1 MTTESSRG
9 SVDSALWDRYAAEW
23 IAGEPQRLWRRHS
36 DAVNTRLIEDWLPRE
51 RLRRILKTDL
61 FDEAVCDGVYETL
74 ASHADEVVGL
84 DVATAV
90 IGAARRTHAGLRSSA
105 ADVRLLPLRSGS
117 FDAIVSLSTL
127 DHFDA
132 DGDIPRALLELH
144 RVLRPGGVLILTL
157 DNLANPVIRLRN
169 ALPFGLT
176 HGAGLVPYP
185 VGRTHGPEALDA
197 LVRQAGFAVTETSA
211 VMHAPRVFAIPVMN
225 LLSAADKGPLGR
237 ALGRAAMVFESL
249 RPLPTRF
256 FTGHFIA
263 VRAVKR
269 A

>member
-1 MTTESSRG
+1 LTTEQPRG
-9 SVDSALWDRYAAEW
+9 SADAALWDRYAAEW

-36 DAVNTRLIEDWLPRE
+36 DAVNIALISDWLPRE

-61 FDEAVCDGVYETL
+61 FDEAVCDGVYAAL
-74 ASHADEVVGL
+74 ASRADEVVGL
-84 DVATAV
+84 DVAAAV
-90 IGAARRTHAGLRSSA
+90 IGAAKKTHPGLKSTA
-105 ADVRLLPLRSGS
+105 ADVRSLPLRTSS

-132 DGDIPRALLELH
+132 EGDIPRALRELY

-185 VGRTHGPEALDA
+185 VGRTHRPQELDK
-197 LVRQAGFAVTETSA
+197 LVRDAGFMITETSA
-211 VMHAPRVFAIPVMN
+211 VMHAPRVLAIPVMN
-225 LLSAADKGPLGR
+225 LLAMADKGPLGR
-237 ALGRAAMVFESL
+237 ALARAAMVFESL

-256 FTGHFIA
+256 LTGHFIA
-263 VRAVKR
+263 VRATKP